1 MAETLPK
8 IETAGVLRQ
17 DRAEREREVEMRRER
32 FYRECIEGRE
42 DFSVEDKAAV
52 RKAMEARPGGVW
64 TSYDGE
70 TVRLKE
76 MFRFRDRLVL
86 TFDISR
92 LTGISESYVLGDSVN
107 EFVPLPFEKKVRKSS
122 RPKTTGSL
130 RNS

>member
-1 MAETLPK
+1 MSSENPK
-8 IETAGVLRQ
+8 IETAGVLRH
-17 DRAEREREVEMRRER
+17 DREGWEREAEVRRER

-76 MFRFRDRLVL
+76 VFRFRDRLVL
-86 TFDISR
+86 TFDISQ
-92 LTGISESYVLGDSVN
+92 LPGITESYVLGDSID
-107 EFVPLPFEKKVRKSS
+107 EYVPLPSEKKVRKSS
-122 RPKTTGSL
+122 KPKTAGSL
-130 RNS
+130 